1 MKKSKSLKKLKKET
15 KNFSKLIT
23 GFSESIK
30 EEYEKILNEKMENL
44 LKNISE
50 GETLDYNYLKEK
62 YLLKKDDS
70 LKDEL
75 LEENNEHD
83 LLDKIVINEE
93 DYFYEN
99 KEDGKV
105 YNSKAEE
112 VGVYK
117 DNNVILSS

>member
-15 KNFSKLIT
+15 KNFSKLISEY
-23 GFSESIK
+23 SESIK
-30 EEYEKILNEKMENL
+30 EEYEKILNEKVENL
-44 LKNISE
+44 LKNIAE
-50 GETLDYNYLKEK
+50 GESLDYNYLKEK

-75 LEENNEHD
+75 LEENNDHD
-83 LLDKIVINEE
+83 LLDKIVINKE

-117 DNNVILSS
+117 DNNVILNS

>member
-1 MKKSKSLKKLKKET
+1 ET

-23 GFSESIK
+23 GYSESIR
-30 EEYEKILNEKMENL
+30 EEYEKILSDKMENL

-50 GETLDYNYLKEK
+50 GESLDYNYLKEK

-75 LEENNEHD
+75 LEENNDHD

-105 YNSKAEE
+105 YNSNAEE

-117 DNNVILSS
+117 NNNVILNS

>member
-15 KNFSKLIT
+15 KIFSKLIT

-30 EEYEKILNEKMENL
+30 EEYEKILNEKIENL

-50 GETLDYNYLKEK
+50 GESLDYNYLKEK

-105 YNSKAEE
+105 YNSNAEE

-117 DNNVILSS
+117 DNNVILNC

>member
-23 GFSESIK
+23 GYSESIR
-30 EEYEKILNEKMENL
+30 EEYEKILSDKMENL

-50 GETLDYNYLKEK
+50 GESLDYNYLKEK

-75 LEENNEHD
+75 LEENNDHD

-105 YNSKAEE
+105 YNSNAEE

-117 DNNVILSS
+117 NNNVILNS